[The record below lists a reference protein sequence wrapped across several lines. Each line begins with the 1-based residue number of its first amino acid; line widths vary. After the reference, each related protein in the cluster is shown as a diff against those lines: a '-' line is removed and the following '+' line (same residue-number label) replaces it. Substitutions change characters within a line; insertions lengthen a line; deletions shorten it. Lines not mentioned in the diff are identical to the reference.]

1 MAELDSIVKINL
13 YRGSTPVETASFSIP
28 LILSTFVNFP
38 ERTRTYTSI
47 DAVGEDFDSSD
58 PVYQVA
64 QALYGQTGV
73 LGAPIRTLVIG
84 RRQVDGAVG
93 SVVTVA
99 NNANYSITVSD
110 GITTT
115 TYTVTSDA
123 SATATEIV
131 TALAAAYNAS
141 PVAGINITDNLDG
154 TFDVEPATA
163 GADWSI
169 TTSANLTVGSFLAT
183 ESWTDALDAV
193 NNDNSTWYALFTDE
207 HDPVVVEELSD
218 AIATRRRIFGTSSQD
233 PAVLASGSTTDIAAV
248 LSAKSAGRTYGVWTP
263 LADTEFPEAAWAGSQ
278 LGVTPGGNDWDFK
291 RANGITVSKIT
302 DAQRTVLRNKNMNM
316 YTRVAGVN
324 IFQDGDMFDGTPIDI
339 IIGEDWLYARLQEGV
354 YFRLINSLKIP
365 MTNTGLTI
373 IENEIR
379 AVLSQA
385 EQNGLIDRG
394 WSVTVPDVLSIPEN
408 LRAQRIA
415 GVFRFDARLQGAVR
429 SVDIAGY
436 LTV

>member
-1 MAELDSIVKINL
+1 MAELDNIVRVNI

-47 DAVGEDFDSSD
+47 DSVGEDFDSSD

-84 RRQVDGAVG
+84 RRQVDNAIG

-110 GITTT
+110 GISTT

-123 SATATEIV
+123 DATATEII
-131 TALAAAYNAS
+131 TALSVAYNAS

-163 GADWSI
+163 GDDWSI
-169 TTSANLTVGSFLAT
+169 TTSANLTVGSFTAT
-183 ESWTDALDAV
+183 ETWTDALDAV

-218 AIATRRRIFGTSSQD
+218 AVATRRRIMGTASQD
-233 PAVLASGSTTDIAAV
+233 TAVLSSGSTTDIAAV

-278 LGVTPGGNDWDFK
+278 LAVTPGGNDWDFT
-291 RANGITVSKIT
+291 RANNITVSKIT
-302 DAQRTVLRNKNMNM
+302 DAQRAVLRSKNMNM
-316 YTRVAGVN
+316 YTRVGGQNV
-324 IFQDGDMFDGTPIDI
+324 FQDGDMFDGSPIDLV
-339 IIGEDWLYARLQEGV
+339 IGEDWIYARLQEGV

-379 AVLSQA
+379 AVFSQA
-385 EQNGLIDRG
+385 EQNGLVDRG
-394 WSVTVPDVLSIPEN
+394 WTVTTPDVLSIPEN
-408 LRAQRIA
+408 MRAQRAA
-415 GVFRFDARLQGAVR
+415 GVFRVQARLQGAIR
-429 SVDIAGY
+429 SVDLDIF